1 MNNFMKKTTFLQIQK
16 KKFLKKKKKKRI
28 FTKGEQ
34 ITQYKEILDFK
45 NCYYRKFNRLN
56 SRRDSC

>member
-1 MNNFMKKTTFLQIQK
+1 MNNFMKKTTFLQIQ
-16 KKFLKKKKKKRI
+16 KKKRI